1 MVRVVIFVIA
11 ILGIFAGTLVYG
23 GERLGTWDNAEPPL
37 PSNLQPITREDEE
50 EKDKGGGSAP
60 AVASDE
66 LTPDKARWIRQT
78 NTLCRRAREDMG
90 EYDQPATLG
99 EFETLLVD
107 LQGKN
112 REYNDAFAAIPPA
125 KGDGDELARLFALFD
140 RDERLVAAVLNAV
153 RKGDAGA
160 LLELQERLTA
170 VGAQEADILVS
181 LGASDCGL
189 GLGTAY

>member
-11 ILGIFAGTLVYG
+11 ILGIFAGTLAYG
-23 GERLGTWDNAEPPL
+23 GDRLGTWAEAEPPP
-37 PSNLQPITREDEE
+37 PSNLQPITRKEE
-50 EKDKGGGSAP
+50 EKDKDGGSAP
-60 AVASDE
+60 AVASE
-66 LTPDKARWIRQT
+66 KLTPDKVRWIRQT
-78 NTLCRRAREDMG
+78 NALCRRAREDMG
-90 EYDQPATLG
+90 QYDQPATLG

-125 KGDGDELARLFALFD
+125 KGDGAELARLFALFD

-170 VGAQEADILVS
+170 VAAQEADVLVG
-181 LGASDCGL
+181 LGATDCGL